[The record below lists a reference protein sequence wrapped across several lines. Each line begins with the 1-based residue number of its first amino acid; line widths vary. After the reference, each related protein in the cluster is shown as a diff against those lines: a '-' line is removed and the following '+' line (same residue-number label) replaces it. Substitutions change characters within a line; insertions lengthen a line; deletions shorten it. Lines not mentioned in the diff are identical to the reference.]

1 MQGIIFFAVLLR
13 SDRPKKKQWHL
24 IKRSSLEAVHLL
36 YLQFF
41 LLFFFFC
48 FFVVFFVSVELECV
62 QRPPI
67 FSKWA
72 IIMKN
77 VQNRKTV
84 YACTTV
90 AFINDAAKK

>member
-41 LLFFFFC
+41 LLFFFC
-48 FFVVFFVSVELECV
+48 FFVVFFLSVELECV

>member
-1 MQGIIFFAVLLR
+1 MAPYQKVKFGSSALTISAVFFVF
-13 SDRPKKKQWHL
+13 
-24 IKRSSLEAVHLL
+24 V
-36 YLQFF
+36 
-41 LLFFFFC
+41 FFFC
-48 FFVVFFVSVELECV
+48 FFVFFFLSVELECV

-90 AFINDAAKK
+90 AFINDAARK

>member
-1 MQGIIFFAVLLR
+1 MAPYQKVKF
-13 SDRPKKKQWHL
+13 
-24 IKRSSLEAVHLL
+24 SSSALTISVG
-36 YLQFF
+36 FVF
-41 LLFFFFC
+41 LLFCCC
-48 FFVVFFVSVELECV
+48 FFSVELEYV

-84 YACTTV
+84 FACTTV

>member
-1 MQGIIFFAVLLR
+1 MA
-13 SDRPKKKQWHL
+13 PYKKVKFG
-24 IKRSSLEAVHLL
+24 SSALTISAG
-36 YLQFF
+36 
-41 LLFFFFC
+41 FFFF
-48 FFVVFFVSVELECV
+48 FSLSVELECV

-67 FSKWA
+67 FSKCA